1 MVLCFSGL
9 VSTKHS
15 FMQIAVSKISS
26 ALALKCVA
34 EQSTVMDVIEK
45 TDKLRK
51 IQSFS
56 KYYDWNGKAM
66 LTFQLRQKNKMTR
79 NVTPHF
85 LLYPVCPAF
94 ASDNVYTWYFCFI
107 SFRRTWNCNIPF
119 MKISSFYFTV
129 CGFHA
134 KPPVKLCWPQT
145 WYIRNFTLHRP
156 LMEKLTRYTSP
167 AGWVWSKRSSKYSYS
182 KDDECG
188 TQVNLNLGQIISLR
202 LCSARILILKINKWK
217 GMFNF
222 CFCLYLTGIKY
233 ISSLWSVSF
242 ICDRVSVKSLKFLVQ
257 ANFWE
262 IVKFLFILP
271 EILQVNIFQK
281 QMRDLWKVMWPFFC

>member
-1 MVLCFSGL
+1 MVLFFSGL

-34 EQSTVMDVIEK
+34 EQSTVMDVIGK

-85 LLYPVCPAF
+85 LFVSCV
-94 ASDNVYTWYFCFI
+94 SSFCQWQCIYVIFLFHFLQKDLN
-107 SFRRTWNCNIPF
+107 SNIPF

-129 CGFHA
+129 CGFTLNH
-134 KPPVKLCWPQT
+134 PWNCWPQT
-145 WYIRNFTLHRP
+145 WYIRNFTPHRP

-167 AGWVWSKRSSKYSYS
+167 AG
-182 KDDECG
+182 
-188 TQVNLNLGQIISLR
+188 LSL
-202 LCSARILILKINKWK
+202 IETLK
-217 GMFNF
+217 
-222 CFCLYLTGIKY
+222 
-233 ISSLWSVSF
+233 
-242 ICDRVSVKSLKFLVQ
+242 
-257 ANFWE
+257 
-262 IVKFLFILP
+262 
-271 EILQVNIFQK
+271 
-281 QMRDLWKVMWPFFC
+281 